1 MGFTRMLTLHAP
13 CRIRSYERLTL
24 ENLDLVHGHLDASRL
39 LVTYGPTVED
49 AEDFIETMFTF
60 LS

>member
-1 MGFTRMLTLHAP
+1 MLTLHAP
-13 CRIRSYERLTL
+13 CRIRSHERLTL